1 MVILPNAIGG
11 LFGQNTGMLKDI
23 LARIDRRLQELGL
36 NESQAAKMAGLGV
49 DGIRNARR
57 RIESGKEDA
66 GVSSTTL
73 AKLAPVLQTTAGW
86 LIDGSGPEQMPNEKL
101 RMVLIEASTF
111 PIEIQERIADFAN
124 FQMSNQQRRETA
136 A

>member
-1 MVILPNAIGG
+1 M
-11 LFGQNTGMLKDI
+11 
-23 LARIDRRLQELGL
+23 

-49 DGIRNARR
+49 DGIRNTRR
-57 RIESGKEDA
+57 RIGSGKEDA

-101 RMVLIEASTF
+101 RMVLIEASAF
-111 PIEIQERIADFAN
+111 PTEIQERIVDFAN